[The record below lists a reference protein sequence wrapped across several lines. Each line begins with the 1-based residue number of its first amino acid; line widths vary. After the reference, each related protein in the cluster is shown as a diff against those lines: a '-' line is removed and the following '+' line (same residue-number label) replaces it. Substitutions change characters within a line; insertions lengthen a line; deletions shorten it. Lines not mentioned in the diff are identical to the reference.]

1 MFRRAP
7 YPIDMD
13 LIEFRPELLFVGMSL
28 PFTVRDDSGRILLT
42 KGQKIATQLQLT
54 GLQSRPKIFVELDAT
69 DEGVRAMM
77 SGISELNR
85 AGAPIKDFAKFLN
98 VKQAAKP
105 EHKET
110 GNLSQQWGDMESKLG
125 GLLASAQ
132 TSSDFQ
138 NKIYTLDHIIV
149 RLLGQDVSGSQFL
162 LFNRAVTHFGGYS
175 VLHSLLC
182 AALVNLL
189 AETFLLSDT
198 ERRSLVCAALTMN
211 MAMTHLQ
218 DTLALQAQAPSAA
231 QRSAIDAH
239 SVMGRQILAQCG
251 VVDSLWLQVVEHH
264 HAALTGPEN
273 LADWPVAQRM
283 TRILQTVDRYTA
295 AMSPRKSR
303 AGRTARDSVRSVVL
317 PAGETKHDP
326 VGTALVGLLGL
337 SPPGTFVTLANGETA
352 VVVRRGIRPGEPWVA
367 SVLNRMGQ
375 PVAEPSLR
383 DTSKADFA
391 VQSTLAATSVKI
403 RMNLELMLKLI
414 PRRQLA

>member
-1 MFRRAP
+1 MPWCASK
-7 YPIDMD
+7 PIEMD
-13 LIEFRPELLFVGMSL
+13 LIEFRSELLYVGMSL
-28 PFTVRDDSGRILLT
+28 PFTVRDDGGRVLLA
-42 KGQKIATQLQLT
+42 KGQKIESLLQLT
-54 GLQSRPKIFVELDAT
+54 GIQSRKKIFVEIEKTDA
-69 DEGVRAMM
+69 GVRAMM

-85 AGAPIKDFAKFLN
+85 AGAPIKDFAKFLH
-98 VKQAAKP
+98 VKPATKAVIV
-105 EHKET
+105 EE

-132 TSSDFQ
+132 TTDDFQ
-138 NKIYTLDHIIV
+138 NKVYALDHTIV
-149 RLLGQDVSGSQFL
+149 RLLNQDVSGSQFL

-182 AALVNLL
+182 AALVSLL

-198 ERRSLVCAALTMN
+198 ERQSLVCAALSMN

-218 DTLALQAQAPSAA
+218 DLLALQPHAPSSV
-231 QRSAIDAH
+231 QRKAIDAH
-239 SVMGRQILAQCG
+239 PAAGRQILALCG
-251 VVDSLWLQVVEHH
+251 VTDALWLQVVEQH
-264 HAALTGPEN
+264 HAQLNGSEK

-283 TRILQTVDRYTA
+283 ARILQTVDRYTA

-352 VVVRRGIRPGEPWVA
+352 VVMRRGIRPGEPLVA

-403 RMNLELMLKLI
+403 SLNLELMLKLI